1 MTGGAGRRPSANL
14 FACAPRLVP
23 FCVSTR
29 RKSGVVEGLLG
40 RRIPPVVLQEC
51 CCSPLNLGEFAS
63 LFSLVLY
70 VYAGSRGS
78 VDGEDEPGM
87 DGIQHRAF
95 RDVGRELS
103 ALGFQAIGVSSQSG
117 RAQRQA
123 VLANRLG
130 HRLLSD
136 PELLLARDLGLPTFH
151 ADGAWWYQRLV
162 LVITGGRVAYAFSVC
177 DPARSPAQAITWI
190 LIHSDAPRAGVDAS

>member
-1 MTGGAGRRPSANL
+1 
-14 FACAPRLVP
+14 
-23 FCVSTR
+23 
-29 RKSGVVEGLLG
+29 
-40 RRIPPVVLQEC
+40 VVLQEC

-70 VYAGSRGS
+70 FYAGSPGS
-78 VDGEDEPGM
+78 LDGEDAPCM

-95 RDVGRELS
+95 RDSGRELS

-123 VLANRLG
+123 VLANRVG

-136 PELLLARDLGLPTFH
+136 PELLLAQQLGLPTFK

-162 LVITGGRVAYAFSVC
+162 LLITGGRVAQAFSVC
-177 DPARSPAQAITWI
+177 DPARSPAQAIAWI
-190 LIHSDAPRAGVDAS
+190 LIHSGWPDAGVDVS